1 MDGLGRNVEIN
12 NRHVV
17 KGEIMAAGPSG
28 ILVGVDGSPD
38 SEAAIRWA
46 TREALLR
53 DQPVRLLH
61 AITPVVVTWP
71 VAYLE
76 ASYIDS
82 MESSGR
88 DILDAAQKTVQAAAG
103 DKTPPAIEA
112 HIVNAAAPA
121 ALVTASRDAYM
132 TVSGSR
138 GLGVLGR
145 AFLGSV
151 SSGLLHHGKGPIAIV
166 RTDDAAAVDTSAP
179 VLVGID
185 GSPASEDATE
195 LAFDE
200 ASRRGVGLI
209 ALHAWSDAS
218 FPSIGSDWE
227 RYEDGGHRVL
237 SERLAGWQERY
248 PDVQVQRRIVSDDP
262 ARRLVEASGE
272 AALVVVG
279 SRGRG
284 GFSSLVLGSVASK
297 VAQSAKAPV
306 IVVRPR

>member
-1 MDGLGRNVEIN
+1 
-12 NRHVV
+12 
-17 KGEIMAAGPSG
+17 MAADPSG

-46 TREALLR
+46 THEAVLR
-53 DQPVRLLH
+53 DQPIRLLH
-61 AITPVVVTWP
+61 AIAPVVVTWP

-88 DILDAAQKTVQAAAG
+88 DVIAQAQKVVQAAAG
-103 DKTPPAIEA
+103 DKVPTIETD
-112 HIVNAAAPA
+112 IVNAAAPS

-132 TVSGSR
+132 TVTGCR

-151 SSGLLHHGKGPIAIV
+151 SSALLHHGRGPIAIV
-166 RTDDAAAVDTSAP
+166 RTDDAPAVDTSAP

-185 GSPASEDATE
+185 GSPASEEATA

-200 ASRRGVGLI
+200 ASRRGVPLI

-227 RYEDGGHRVL
+227 RYEEGGHRIL
-237 SERLAGWQERY
+237 AERLAGWQERY

-262 ARRLVEASGE
+262 ARRVVEAS
-272 AALVVVG
+272 AQAQLVVIG

-284 GFSSLVLGSVASK
+284 GFSSLVLGSVAAK
-297 VAQSAKAPV
+297 VAQAATAPV

>member
-1 MDGLGRNVEIN
+1 
-12 NRHVV
+12 
-17 KGEIMAAGPSG
+17 MAAGPSG

-38 SEAAIRWA
+38 SDAAIQWA
-46 TREALLR
+46 THEALLR
-53 DQPVRLLH
+53 DEPIRLLH
-61 AITPVVVTWP
+61 AITPVAVTWP

-76 ASYIDS
+76 SSYIES
-82 MESSGR
+82 MESNGR
-88 DILDAAQKTVQAAAG
+88 DILDTAQKTVQAAAG
-103 DKTPPAIEA
+103 DKAPPAIEA

-145 AFLGSV
+145 FFLGSV
-151 SSGLLHHGKGPIAIV
+151 SSGLLHHGKGPVAIV
-166 RTDDAAAVDTSAP
+166 RTDDSPPADAGSP

-185 GSPASEDATE
+185 GSPASEEATA

-200 ASRRGVGLI
+200 ASRRGVGLT

-272 AALVVVG
+272 ASLVVVG

>member
-1 MDGLGRNVEIN
+1 
-12 NRHVV
+12 
-17 KGEIMAAGPSG
+17 MAAGPSG

-46 TREALLR
+46 THEAVLR
-53 DQPVRLLH
+53 DQPIRLLH
-61 AITPVVVTWP
+61 AIAPVVVTWP

-82 MESSGR
+82 MESNGR
-88 DILDAAQKTVQAAAG
+88 DIIAQAQKTVQAAAG
-103 DKTPPAIEA
+103 DKLPAIETE
-112 HIVNAAAPA
+112 IVNAAAPS

-132 TVSGSR
+132 TVSGCR

-151 SSGLLHHGKGPIAIV
+151 SSGLLHHGRGPIVIV
-166 RTDDAAAVDTSAP
+166 RTDNAPAVEATAP
-179 VLVGID
+179 VLVGVD
-185 GSPASEDATE
+185 GSPASEEATA

-200 ASRRGVGLI
+200 ASRRGVPLV

-227 RYEDGGHRVL
+227 RYEEGGHRIL
-237 SERLAGWQERY
+237 AERLAGWQERY

-262 ARRLVEASGE
+262 ATRLVEASKD
-272 AALVVVG
+272 AQLVVVG

-297 VAQSAKAPV
+297 VAQAATSPV

>member
-1 MDGLGRNVEIN
+1 MHRRPPNVESV
-12 NRHVV
+12 NRHVA

-53 DQPVRLLH
+53 DEPIRLLH
-61 AITPVVVTWP
+61 AIAPVVVTWP

-76 ASYIDS
+76 ASYIES
-82 MESSGR
+82 MESNGR
-88 DILDAAQKTVQAAAG
+88 DILDSAQKVVQAAAG
-103 DKTPPAIEA
+103 DTAPPVIETD
-112 HIVNAAAPA
+112 IVNAAAPA
-121 ALVTASRDAYM
+121 ALVAASREAYM

-151 SSGLLHHGKGPIAIV
+151 SSALLHHGRGPIAIV
-166 RTDDAAAVDTSAP
+166 RTDDAPAVDPGSP
-179 VLVGID
+179 VMVGID
-185 GSPASEDATE
+185 GSPASEDATA

-218 FPSIGSDWE
+218 IPSIGSDWE
-227 RYEDGGHRVL
+227 RYEDGGQRIL

-272 AALVVVG
+272 AQLVVVG

-284 GFSSLVLGSVASK
+284 GFSSLVLGSVATK

>member
-1 MDGLGRNVEIN
+1 
-12 NRHVV
+12 
-17 KGEIMAAGPSG
+17 MAAGPSG

-46 TREALLR
+46 THEAVLR
-53 DQPVRLLH
+53 DQPIRLLH
-61 AITPVVVTWP
+61 AIPPVVVTWP

-82 MESSGR
+82 MESNGR
-88 DILDAAQKTVQAAAG
+88 DIIAQAQKTVQAAAG
-103 DKTPPAIEA
+103 DKLPAIETE
-112 HIVNAAAPA
+112 IVNAAAPS

-132 TVSGSR
+132 TVSGCR

-151 SSGLLHHGKGPIAIV
+151 SSGLLHHGRGPIAIV
-166 RTDDAAAVDTSAP
+166 RTDDAPAVEATAP
-179 VLVGID
+179 VLVGVD
-185 GSPASEDATE
+185 GSPASEEATA

-200 ASRRGVGLI
+200 ASRRGVPLV

-227 RYEDGGHRVL
+227 RYEEGGHRIL
-237 SERLAGWQERY
+237 AERLAGWQERY

-262 ARRLVEASGE
+262 ATRLVEASKD
-272 AALVVVG
+272 AQLVVVG

-284 GFSSLVLGSVASK
+284 GFSSLVLGSVATK
-297 VAQSAKAPV
+297 VAQAATSPV

>member
-1 MDGLGRNVEIN
+1 
-12 NRHVV
+12 
-17 KGEIMAAGPSG
+17 MAAGPSG

-38 SEAAIRWA
+38 SEAAIQWA
-46 TREALLR
+46 THEAVLR
-53 DQPVRLLH
+53 DQPIRLLH
-61 AITPVVVTWP
+61 AIPPVVVTWP

-82 MESSGR
+82 MESNGR
-88 DILDAAQKTVQAAAG
+88 DIIAQAQKAVQAAAG
-103 DKTPPAIEA
+103 DKLPAIETE
-112 HIVNAAAPA
+112 IVNAAAPS

-132 TVSGSR
+132 TVSGCR

-151 SSGLLHHGKGPIAIV
+151 SSGLLHHGRGPIAIV
-166 RTDDAAAVDTSAP
+166 RTDDAPAVEATAP
-179 VLVGID
+179 VLVGVD
-185 GSPASEDATE
+185 GSPASEEATA

-200 ASRRGVGLI
+200 ASRRGVPLV

-227 RYEDGGHRVL
+227 RYEEGGYRIL
-237 SERLAGWQERY
+237 AERLAGWQERY

-262 ARRLVEASGE
+262 ATRLVEASKDVQ
-272 AALVVVG
+272 LVVVG

-297 VAQSAKAPV
+297 VAQAATSPV

>member
-1 MDGLGRNVEIN
+1 
-12 NRHVV
+12 
-17 KGEIMAAGPSG
+17 MAAGPSG

-53 DQPVRLLH
+53 DEPIRLLH
-61 AITPVVVTWP
+61 AIAPVVVTWP

-76 ASYIDS
+76 ASYVES
-82 MESSGR
+82 MESNGR
-88 DILDAAQKTVQAAAG
+88 DILDAAQKGVQAAAG
-103 DKTPPAIEA
+103 DKAPPAIET
-112 HIVNAAAPA
+112 HIVKSAAPA
-121 ALVTASRDAYM
+121 ALVAASHDAYM

-138 GLGVLGR
+138 GLGILGR

-151 SSGLLHHGKGPIAIV
+151 SSGLLHHGRGPVAVV
-166 RTDDAAAVDTSAP
+166 RTDESAAVDPGSP

-185 GSPASEDATE
+185 GSPASEDATA

-200 ASRRGVGLI
+200 ASRRGVGLV

-227 RYEDGGHRVL
+227 RHEDGGHRVL

-272 AALVVVG
+272 AQLVVVG

-284 GFSSLVLGSVASK
+284 GFKNLVLGSVAAK

>member
-1 MDGLGRNVEIN
+1 
-12 NRHVV
+12 
-17 KGEIMAAGPSG
+17 MAAGPSG

-46 TREALLR
+46 TQEALLR
-53 DQPVRLLH
+53 DQPIRLLH
-61 AITPVVVTWP
+61 AIAPVVVTWP

-82 MESSGR
+82 MESNGR
-88 DILDAAQKTVQAAAG
+88 DILAQAQKTVQTVAG
-103 DKTPPAIEA
+103 DEAPPAIETQIA
-112 HIVNAAAPA
+112 NSAAPA

-132 TVSGSR
+132 TVSGCR
-138 GLGVLGR
+138 GLGALGR

-151 SSGLLHHGKGPIAIV
+151 SSGLLHHGRGPIAIV
-166 RTDDAAAVDTSAP
+166 RTDDAPPVDTTAP
-179 VLVGID
+179 VAVGID
-185 GSPASEDATE
+185 GSPASEEATG

-227 RYEDGGHRVL
+227 RYEDGGQRIL
-237 SERLAGWQERY
+237 AERLAGWQERY

-262 ARRLVEASGE
+262 ARRLIEASGE
-272 AALVVVG
+272 AQLVVVG

-284 GFSSLVLGSVASK
+284 GFSSLVLGSVAAK
-297 VAQSAKAPV
+297 VAQAATTPV

>member
-1 MDGLGRNVEIN
+1 
-12 NRHVV
+12 
-17 KGEIMAAGPSG
+17 MAAGPSG

-38 SEAAIRWA
+38 SEVAIRWA
-46 TREALLR
+46 THEAVLR
-53 DQPVRLLH
+53 DQPIRLLH
-61 AITPVVVTWP
+61 AIAPVVVTWP

-82 MESSGR
+82 MESNGR
-88 DILDAAQKTVQAAAG
+88 DIIAQAQKTVQAAAG
-103 DKTPPAIEA
+103 DKVPTIETE
-112 HIVNAAAPA
+112 IVNAAAPS

-151 SSGLLHHGKGPIAIV
+151 SSGLLHHGRGPIAIV
-166 RTDDAAAVDTSAP
+166 RTDDAPAVDATAP
-179 VLVGID
+179 VLVGVD
-185 GSPASEDATE
+185 GSPASEEATA

-200 ASRRGVGLI
+200 ASRRGVPLV

-227 RYEDGGHRVL
+227 RYEDAGHRIL
-237 SERLAGWQERY
+237 AERLAGWQERY

-262 ARRLVEASGE
+262 ATRLVEASKD
-272 AALVVVG
+272 AQLVVVG

-284 GFSSLVLGSVASK
+284 GFSSLVLGSVAAK
-297 VAQSAKAPV
+297 VAQAATSPV

>member
-1 MDGLGRNVEIN
+1 
-12 NRHVV
+12 
-17 KGEIMAAGPSG
+17 MAAGPSG

-46 TREALLR
+46 TQEAVLR
-53 DQPVRLLH
+53 DQPIRLLH
-61 AITPVVVTWP
+61 AIAPVVVTWP

-82 MESSGR
+82 MESNGR
-88 DILDAAQKTVQAAAG
+88 DIIAQAQKTVEAAAG
-103 DKTPPAIEA
+103 DKVPPIET
-112 HIVNAAAPA
+112 HIVNAAAPS

-132 TVSGSR
+132 TVSGCR

-151 SSGLLHHGKGPIAIV
+151 SSGLLHHGRGPIAIV
-166 RTDDAAAVDTSAP
+166 RTDDAPAVDTTAP
-179 VLVGID
+179 VLVGVD
-185 GSPASEDATE
+185 GSPASEDATA

-200 ASRRGVGLI
+200 ASRRGVPLI
-209 ALHAWSDAS
+209 AMHAWSDAS

-227 RYEDGGHRVL
+227 RYEEGGHRIL
-237 SERLAGWQERY
+237 AERLAGWQERY

-262 ARRLVEASGE
+262 AARLVEASKE
-272 AALVVVG
+272 AQLVVVG

-297 VAQSAKAPV
+297 VAQAATAPV

>member
-1 MDGLGRNVEIN
+1 
-12 NRHVV
+12 
-17 KGEIMAAGPSG
+17 MAAGPSG

-46 TREALLR
+46 TQEAVLR
-53 DQPVRLLH
+53 DQPIRLLH
-61 AITPVVVTWP
+61 AIAPVVVTWP

-82 MESSGR
+82 MESNGR
-88 DILDAAQKTVQAAAG
+88 DIIAQAQKTVEAVAG
-103 DKTPPAIEA
+103 DKVPPTET
-112 HIVNAAAPA
+112 HMVNAAAPS

-132 TVSGSR
+132 TVSGCR

-151 SSGLLHHGKGPIAIV
+151 SSGLLHHGRGPIAIV
-166 RTDDAAAVDTSAP
+166 RTDDAPAIDTTAP
-179 VLVGID
+179 VLVGVD
-185 GSPASEDATE
+185 GSPASEDATA

-200 ASRRGVGLI
+200 ASRRGVPLI
-209 ALHAWSDAS
+209 AMHAWSDAS

-227 RYEDGGHRVL
+227 RYEEGGHRIL
-237 SERLAGWQERY
+237 AERLAGWQERY

-262 ARRLVEASGE
+262 AARLVEASKE
-272 AALVVVG
+272 AQLVVVG

-297 VAQSAKAPV
+297 VAQAATAPV

>member
-1 MDGLGRNVEIN
+1 
-12 NRHVV
+12 
-17 KGEIMAAGPSG
+17 MAAGPSG

-46 TREALLR
+46 THEAVLR
-53 DQPVRLLH
+53 DQPIRLLH
-61 AITPVVVTWP
+61 AIPPVVVTWP

-82 MESSGR
+82 MESNGR
-88 DILDAAQKTVQAAAG
+88 DIIAQAQKTVQAAAG
-103 DKTPPAIEA
+103 DKLPAIETE
-112 HIVNAAAPA
+112 IVNAAAPS

-132 TVSGSR
+132 TVSGCR

-151 SSGLLHHGKGPIAIV
+151 SSGLLHHGRGPIAIV
-166 RTDDAAAVDTSAP
+166 RTDDAPAVEATAP
-179 VLVGID
+179 VLVGVD
-185 GSPASEDATE
+185 GSPASEEATA

-200 ASRRGVGLI
+200 ASRRGVPLV

-227 RYEDGGHRVL
+227 RYEEGGHRIL
-237 SERLAGWQERY
+237 AERLAGWQERY

-262 ARRLVEASGE
+262 ATRLVEASKD
-272 AALVVVG
+272 AQLVVVG

-297 VAQSAKAPV
+297 VAQAATSPV

>member
-1 MDGLGRNVEIN
+1 
-12 NRHVV
+12 
-17 KGEIMAAGPSG
+17 MAAGPSG
-28 ILVGVDGSPD
+28 ILVGADGSPD

-46 TREALLR
+46 AHEALLR
-53 DQPVRLLH
+53 DEPVRLLH

-76 ASYIDS
+76 ASYIES
-82 MESSGR
+82 MESNGR
-88 DILDAAQKTVQAAAG
+88 DILDSAQKTVQAAAG
-103 DKTPPAIEA
+103 DKEPPAVETQIM
-112 HIVNAAAPA
+112 NAAAPA

-145 AFLGSV
+145 VFLGSV

-185 GSPASEDATE
+185 GSPASEEATE

-200 ASRRGVGLI
+200 ASRRNVGLI

-218 FPSIGSDWE
+218 FPAIGSDWE
-227 RYEDGGHRVL
+227 RYEDGGERIL
-237 SERLAGWQERY
+237 AERLAGWQERY

-262 ARRLVEASGE
+262 ARRLVEASGD
-272 AALVVVG
+272 AQLVVVG

-284 GFSSLVLGSVASK
+284 GFSSLVLGSVAAK
-297 VAQSAKAPV
+297 VAQAAKAPV

>member
-1 MDGLGRNVEIN
+1 
-12 NRHVV
+12 
-17 KGEIMAAGPSG
+17 MAAGPSG

-38 SEAAIRWA
+38 SEVAIRWA
-46 TREALLR
+46 THEAVLR
-53 DQPVRLLH
+53 DQPIRLLH
-61 AITPVVVTWP
+61 AIAPVVVTWP

-82 MESSGR
+82 MESNGR
-88 DILDAAQKTVQAAAG
+88 DIIAQAQKTVQAAAG
-103 DKTPPAIEA
+103 DKVPTIETE
-112 HIVNAAAPA
+112 IVNAAAPS

-151 SSGLLHHGKGPIAIV
+151 GSGLLHHGRGPIAIV
-166 RTDDAAAVDTSAP
+166 RTDDAPAIDATAP
-179 VLVGID
+179 VLVGVD
-185 GSPASEDATE
+185 GSPASEEATA

-200 ASRRGVGLI
+200 ASRRGVPLV

-227 RYEDGGHRVL
+227 RHEDGGHRIL
-237 SERLAGWQERY
+237 AERLAGWQERY

-262 ARRLVEASGE
+262 ATRLVEASKD
-272 AALVVVG
+272 AQLVVVG

-284 GFSSLVLGSVASK
+284 GFASLVLGSVAAK
-297 VAQSAKAPV
+297 VAQVATAPV

>member
-1 MDGLGRNVEIN
+1 
-12 NRHVV
+12 
-17 KGEIMAAGPSG
+17 MAAGPSG

-46 TREALLR
+46 THEALLH
-53 DQPVRLLH
+53 DQPIRLLH
-61 AITPVVVTWP
+61 AIAPVAVTWP

-76 ASYIDS
+76 ASYIES
-82 MESSGR
+82 MESNGR
-88 DILDAAQKTVQAAAG
+88 EILDGAQKTVQAAAG
-103 DKTPPAIEA
+103 DNAPPPIETRIA
-112 HIVNAAAPA
+112 NAGAAA
-121 ALVTASRDAYM
+121 ALVSASREAYM

-151 SSGLLHHGKGPIAIV
+151 SSGLLHHGRGPV
-166 RTDDAAAVDTSAP
+166 AVVPTSDPPPAGSGSP

-185 GSPASEDATE
+185 GSPASEEATA

-200 ASRRGVGLI
+200 ASRRGVGLS
-209 ALHAWSDAS
+209 AMHAWSDAS

-237 SERLAGWQERY
+237 AERLAGWQERY
-248 PDVQVQRRIVSDDP
+248 PDVRVQRMIVSDDP
-262 ARRLVEASGE
+262 ARRLVEASSE
-272 AALVVVG
+272 AQLVVVG

-284 GFSSLVLGSVASK
+284 GFSNLVLGSVATK

>member
-1 MDGLGRNVEIN
+1 
-12 NRHVV
+12 
-17 KGEIMAAGPSG
+17 MAVGPSG

-46 TREALLR
+46 THEAILRE
-53 DQPVRLLH
+53 QPVRLLH
-61 AITPVVVTWP
+61 AIAPVVVTWP

-76 ASYIDS
+76 ASYIES
-82 MESSGR
+82 METNGR

-103 DKTPPAIEA
+103 DKAPPEIESR
-112 HIVNAAAPA
+112 IVNAAAPS

-151 SSGLLHHGKGPIAIV
+151 SSALLHHGRGPIAIV
-166 RTDDAAAVDTSAP
+166 RTDDAPAVDTTAP

-185 GSPASEDATE
+185 GSPASEEATA

-200 ASRRGVGLI
+200 ASSRGVPLV

-218 FPSIGSDWE
+218 FPSIGNDWE
-227 RYEDGGHRVL
+227 RYEDGGHRIL
-237 SERLAGWQERY
+237 AERLAGWQERY

-262 ARRLVEASGE
+262 ATRLVEASKE
-272 AALVVVG
+272 AQLVVVG

-284 GFSSLVLGSVASK
+284 GFSSLVLGSVAAK
-297 VAQSAKAPV
+297 LAQAATAPV

>member
-46 TREALLR
+46 THEALLR

-76 ASYIDS
+76 ASYIES
-82 MESSGR
+82 MESNGR
-88 DILDAAQKTVQAAAG
+88 DILDSAQKTVQAAAG
-103 DKTPPAIEA
+103 DKAPPAIETQ
-112 HIVNAAAPA
+112 IMNAAAPA

-200 ASRRGVGLI
+200 ASRRNVALI

-218 FPSIGSDWE
+218 FPSIGNDWE